1 MTPTLIRLNNVSKRY
16 LENGEEK
23 MLLSSVNAT
32 VEQGKIIMLTGPS
45 GSGKSTLLRLFNRL
59 ENADQGEIIYKDKP
73 VQYWDPVQLRR
84 EIQYV
89 FQSPILFS
97 GTVSDNLAY
106 PLSLQGKELQE
117 AQMEQLL
124 DRVGLSPAYL
134 NQRVSSLSGGEKQR
148 VHLARS
154 LSLQPVMLLL
164 DEATASLDNE
174 SAIEIEQEIRRF
186 CLNGGT
192 VVWISHQQ
200 EQVKRI
206 GDEVWKLE
214 KGQLILR
221 KTESGGQPK

>member
-1 MTPTLIRLNNVSKRY
+1 MNPTLIRLHNVSKRY

-23 MLLSSVNAT
+23 IILSSVNAT

-45 GSGKSTLLRLFNRL
+45 GSGKSTLLRLLNRL

-84 EIQYV
+84 EVQYV

-106 PLSLQGKELQE
+106 PLSLQGKKLQE
-117 AQMEQLL
+117 TQMEQLL
-124 DRVGLSPAYL
+124 DRVGLTPATL
-134 NQRVSSLSGGEKQR
+134 NQSVSSLSGGEKQR

-154 LSLQPVMLLL
+154 LSLQPEMLLL
-164 DEATASLDNE
+164 DEVTASLDNE
-174 SAIEIEQEIRRF
+174 NAIRIEEEMRHF

-206 GDEVWKLE
+206 ADEIWKLE
-214 KGQLILR
+214 KGQLIIR
-221 KTESGGQPK
+221 KMESGGQPR